1 LVRSAIATELKI
13 MGLIRKNKKEY
24 DGPANNTTAIEVQTS
39 AAMQALAIKDKQY
52 ESTSNNDVGCRR
64 SSSGGDQVRSCTQ
77 QQQRR
82 TSESSSSNTNSKQQQ
97 PLASGISSRRSSTKV
112 QNHLPAHMMT
122 SPIIEEGTSANQQS
136 KNRRGSTNN
145 NNNRRESK
153 DIPTNLIS
161 FDSNNDNVSVI
172 SGTQSIMTSNIK
184 SRNQHSQ
191 SSHQT
196 TQHTQSSQP
205 NKRRELKPQLPMEHD
220 GGVLCICG
228 VPSISINKFNDVEE
242 SIERHRFL
250 SGGADGQVKLWEG

>member
-1 LVRSAIATELKI
+1 

-39 AAMQALAIKDKQY
+39 AAIQALAMKEKQY
-52 ESTSNNDVGCRR
+52 DSTSNNDVCRRR
-64 SSSGGDQVRSCTQ
+64 SSSSGDQIRSCT

-82 TSESSSSNTNSKQQQ
+82 TSESSSSNSNNKQQQ
-97 PLASGISSRRSSTKV
+97 PLASGISSRRTSTKV

-122 SPIIEEGTSANQQS
+122 SPIIEEGTTTAKQQS
-136 KNRRGSTNN
+136 RNRGSTNT
-145 NNNRRESK
+145 NNNRRESNNSK

-161 FDSNNDNVSVI
+161 FDTNNDNVSVI

-184 SRNQHSQ
+184 SRNQQSHSQ
-191 SSHQT
+191 SQQT
-196 TQHTQSSQP
+196 SQTQNTQSSQP

-228 VPSISINKFNDVEE
+228 VPSISINKFNEVEE

-250 SGGADGQVKLWEG
+250 SGGADGIIKLWEG

>member
-1 LVRSAIATELKI
+1 

-39 AAMQALAIKDKQY
+39 AAMQALAMKDKQY
-52 ESTSNNDVGCRR
+52 DNKLQSSNDIGRRR
-64 SSSGGDQVRSCTQ
+64 SSSSGDQIRSSTQ

-82 TSESSSSNTNSKQQQ
+82 TSESSSSNSKQQ
-97 PLASGISSRRSSTKV
+97 PLASGISSRRTSTKV

-122 SPIIEEGTSANQQS
+122 SPIIEEDTTTAKQQS
-136 KNRRGSTNN
+136 RNRGSTNN
-145 NNNRRESK
+145 YNRRDPSNNSK

-161 FDSNNDNVSVI
+161 FDTNNDNVSVI

-184 SRNQHSQ
+184 SRSQ
-191 SSHQT
+191 QSLPQ
-196 TQHTQSSQP
+196 QSSQTSHQKF
-205 NKRRELKPQLPMEHD
+205 NTKRRELKPQLPMEHD

-228 VPSISINKFNDVEE
+228 VPSISINKFNEVEE

-250 SGGADGQVKLWEG
+250 SGSADGRVKLWEG

>member
-1 LVRSAIATELKI
+1 

-39 AAMQALAIKDKQY
+39 AAMQALAMKEKQY
-52 ESTSNNDVGCRR
+52 DSTSNNDICRRR
-64 SSSGGDQVRSCTQ
+64 SSSSGDQIRSTQ

-82 TSESSSSNTNSKQQQ
+82 TSESSSSNGNNKQQQ
-97 PLASGISSRRSSTKV
+97 PLASGISSRRTSTKV

-122 SPIIEEGTSANQQS
+122 SPIIEEGTTTANHQS
-136 KNRRGSTNN
+136 RNRGSTNN
-145 NNNRRESK
+145 NNRRESNNNSK

-161 FDSNNDNVSVI
+161 FDTNNDNVSVI

-184 SRNQHSQ
+184 SRNQQSLPQQQSQ
-191 SSHQT
+191 P
-196 TQHTQSSQP
+196 TQQTQSSQP
-205 NKRRELKPQLPMEHD
+205 TKRREIKPQLPMEHD

-228 VPSISINKFNDVEE
+228 VPSISINKFNEVEE

-250 SGGADGQVKLWEG
+250 SGGADGIIKLWEG

>member
-1 LVRSAIATELKI
+1 

-39 AAMQALAIKDKQY
+39 AAMQALAIKELQ
-52 ESTSNNDVGCRR
+52 TSSSNDVGRRR
-64 SSSGGDQVRSCTQ
+64 SSSSVDQVRSTQ

-82 TSESSSSNTNSKQQQ
+82 TSESSSSNSKQQQ

-122 SPIIEEGTSANQQS
+122 SPIIEEGTNLGKHEQTR
-136 KNRRGSTNN
+136 NRRGSTNN
-145 NNNRRESK
+145 NNNRRESN

-161 FDSNNDNVSVI
+161 FDTNNDNVSVI

-184 SRNQHSQ
+184 SRNQQPIPQQTQ
-191 SSHQT
+191 SSQR
-196 TQHTQSSQP
+196 TQSSQP

-228 VPSISINKFNDVEE
+228 VPSISINKFNKVEE

>member
-1 LVRSAIATELKI
+1 

-39 AAMQALAIKDKQY
+39 AAMQALAMKDKKY
-52 ESTSNNDVGCRR
+52 ESTSNNDVGRRR
-64 SSSGGDQVRSCTQ
+64 SSSGDQISK
-77 QQQRR
+77 QQRR
-82 TSESSSSNTNSKQQQ
+82 TSESSSSNSNNKQQQ

-122 SPIIEEGTSANQQS
+122 SPIIEEGTNLGKQQS
-136 KNRRGSTNN
+136 KTKNRGSTNN
-145 NNNRRESK
+145 NNNSNRRGAESN

-161 FDSNNDNVSVI
+161 FDNNNDNVSVI

-191 SSHQT
+191 QTQSS
-196 TQHTQSSQP
+196 QHIQSSQP
-205 NKRRELKPQLPMEHD
+205 NKRREIKPQLPMEHD

-228 VPSISINKFNDVEE
+228 VPSISINKFNEVEE

-250 SGGADGQVKLWEG
+250 SGGADGIIKLWEG